1 MSFSRGGCG
10 CEHRQ
15 SSSGSI
21 HHHCWLQTRTKT
33 SSVRPPEHNLQSAQ
47 QQQQVCPSPLNYS
60 KESLIIIIII
70 TVLTVLLL
78 LLLLPWNVSCWNTNR
93 RVHSNPGGTPTP
105 IYHSGH
111 ARNDENDCTP
121 APNDRP
127 SRPCG
132 INNSCCCT
140 TILSTHCTDGFT
152 CGYPNDR
159 IMDCRNGYIFYKMDS
174 RVFPIII
181 MMNSWRFV
189 MLRYGMPCAV
199 VVLAVRM
206 VQQR

>member
-70 TVLTVLLL
+70 TVPTVL

-93 RVHSNPGGTPTP
+93 RVHSNPGGTSTTR
-105 IYHSGH
+105 YHSGRRH
-111 ARNDENDCTP
+111 ARNEDDMCTP

-132 INNSCCCT
+132 INNSC
-140 TILSTHCTDGFT
+140 TILLMSTHCTDGFT
-152 CGYPNDR
+152 CGNPNDR

-174 RVFPIII
+174 RVFPI

-199 VVLAVRM
+199 VVVLAVRM
-206 VQQR
+206 VQQQR